1 MKIKVIEIKKD
12 GKVGYL
18 AGTNIFH
25 ENAVVDNPMHAII
38 YTDDA
43 QVKEDLGNLYITG
56 VGGAK
61 SGIRADSADVV
72 EFEIEIKEVARTHAV
87 KGK

>member
-18 AGTNIFH
+18 AGTSIFQ
-25 ENAVVDNPMHAII
+25 ENSVVDNPMHAII
-38 YTDDA
+38 YNDEEKIKTD
-43 QVKEDLGNLYITG
+43 LRNLYITG

-72 EFEIEIKEVARTHAV
+72 EFEVEIKEVARTNAI
-87 KGK
+87 KGQ